1 MRLSL
6 LCVLA
11 VLAGCSKKETDSAES
26 EVLCP
31 GDSIYVEVC
40 VECGDAGGCEE
51 MDYACRSICD
61 AQEDCPDGTMCISS
75 DDGNYCDSPCD

>member
-51 MDYACRSICD
+51 TVSYTHLTLPTNSLV
-61 AQEDCPDGTMCISS
+61 
-75 DDGNYCDSPCD
+75 